1 MNTAQLSRDSQS
13 SAIFRGRSVGYKY
26 SVRPMTLVTRHNR
39 HQEMKMTTATPDTRR
54 TRAIG
59 YLRVS
64 TLRQAENGYGL
75 AAQRDQVDQFCTQHN
90 LDLVGLHV
98 DVMSS
103 RKTDKLYGR
112 IAAVTAIQAGIANI
126 LLVNTLDRSSR
137 SMADGAKLVADAKIE
152 GWRIVGLDGTD
163 SDTVSQLVAHAR
175 LLVAEEER
183 ELISKRTKQG
193 LIKARQAG
201 KQLGKPSTIDRST
214 ITCIVQLRSGGL
226 GTKAIAKALDQA
238 GIAAPRSDSWSYS
251 TVRAVLERE
260 GVA

>member
-1 MNTAQLSRDSQS
+1 MRTANAGLQ
-13 SAIFRGRSVGYKY
+13 A
-26 SVRPMTLVTRHNR
+26 P
-39 HQEMKMTTATPDTRR
+39 
-54 TRAIG
+54 RAIG

-64 TLRQAENGYGL
+64 TNRQAENGYGL
-75 AAQRDQVDQFCTQHN
+75 EAQRDQVEQFCAAN
-90 LDLVGLHV
+90 GLELVGLHV
-98 DVMSS
+98 DVMSG

-112 IAAVTAIQAGIANI
+112 IAAVSAIQAGIPNV
-126 LLVNTLDRSSR
+126 LVVNTLDRSSR
-137 SMADGAKLVADAKIE
+137 SMADGAKLVADAKVE

-201 KQLGKPSTIDRST
+201 KQLGKSTIDRDT
-214 ITCIVQLRSGGL
+214 VRRIVHLRSAGM
-226 GTKAIAKALDQA
+226 GTKAIAKALDEA
-238 GIAAPRSDSWSYS
+238 SIAAPRSSTWSYS
-251 TVRAVLERE
+251 TVRGVLERE

>member
-1 MNTAQLSRDSQS
+1 MTTVTA
-13 SAIFRGRSVGYKY
+13 
-26 SVRPMTLVTRHNR
+26 HNR
-39 HQEMKMTTATPDTRR
+39 HQEKTMTIATPDIRSQK
-54 TRAIG
+54 AIG

-75 AAQRDQVDQFCTQHN
+75 AAQRDQVDQFCTLHN

-98 DVMSS
+98 DVMSG

-112 IAAVTAIQAGIANI
+112 IAAVTAIQAGIANV
-126 LLVNTLDRSSR
+126 LVVNTLDRSSR
-137 SMADGAKLVADAKIE
+137 SMADGAKLVADAKAE

-214 ITCIVQLRSGGL
+214 ITQIIQLRTDGM
-226 GTKAIAKALDQA
+226 GTKAIAKALDLA
-238 GIAAPRSDSWSYS
+238 GIAAPRSGSWSYS